1 MRIASKLK
9 QSMYVQDVAYLRSL
23 LTQLV
28 KVSQRCVDFAW
39 QAERSSRTKE
49 DEDSSH
55 PVDDSH
61 PIVKME
67 RSIWELKTATRLIL
81 ANIADL
87 QAHKSVLRRA
97 QVLVSYLNELVQ
109 YLVRDEDEAAGEEDQ
124 PEPPVRVLTSV
135 SRITIGVDGHM
146 TVQDK
151 ASSSSRRRINKTA
164 GKSFRNVSVHGN
176 VLVTDIELKPGL
188 NATISRLQGGG
199 GGDGTAVTPFTTRK
213 TAAKNKTLPET
224 KPLSVPEEFDLSQ
237 ILNKLSSLSHE
248 LSISLEQAKAEEKK
262 KAKQL
267 EASAAA
273 KKRTPLKPVNGSRSN
288 TTVVVA
294 SPAKKKNKQKIQL
307 VSENTSK
314 GNDQSVWKAKT
325 KLDFS
330 NPKQTESN
338 RAKLEIEKYRSK
350 VPDFLTEKEKAQEI
364 EELDRKIAELMKS

>member
-1 MRIASKLK
+1 MVRIASKLK

-49 DEDSSH
+49 DEDSS

-67 RSIWELKTATRLIL
+67 RSIWELKTATRIIL

-97 QVLVSYLNELVQ
+97 QVLVSYLNDLVQ
-109 YLVRDEDEAAGEEDQ
+109 YLVREENEAGEEDQ

-151 ASSSSRRRINKTA
+151 ASSRRTNKTA

-188 NATISRLQGGG
+188 NISRLQGGG
-199 GGDGTAVTPFTTRK
+199 GGDGTAVTPFATRK
-213 TAAKNKTLPET
+213 TAANNKTLPET

-248 LSISLEQAKAEEKK
+248 LSISLEQAKAEEQK

-267 EASAAA
+267 EASASAAA